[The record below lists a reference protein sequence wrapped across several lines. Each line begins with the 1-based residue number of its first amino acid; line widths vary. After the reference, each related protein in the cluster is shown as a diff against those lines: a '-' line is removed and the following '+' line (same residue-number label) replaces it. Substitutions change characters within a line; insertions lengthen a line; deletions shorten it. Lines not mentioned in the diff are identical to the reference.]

1 MMSSA
6 QRDLGPDTV
15 ITIAP
20 NPPVFDLPV
29 LVALEEGLFAA
40 SGLDVRY
47 AARYAQH
54 DLTEKDVL
62 KRLKE
67 SLFEQG
73 SADTFNV
80 CEWGGIDR
88 IERGAGRGRIAALRP
103 AVTAQAIV
111 TFDTSLQV
119 PRDLAGVAIGV
130 NEFTGSHY
138 TTLQLLEG
146 AVGRER
152 IVIEHIGT
160 PEARIEA
167 LRRRDVGAVT
177 LMEPFISLA
186 LKEGAHIVAL
196 TFYRGAEIIA
206 PRLSPERRSAYF
218 AVIDAAVDRI
228 NADFARYA
236 HYVVEPTGGRLAP
249 HELGRQFLRY
259 THVEEYDPERFAR
272 AYAWMQ
278 SWGLS
283 AGANEHGT
291 LVLG

>member
-1 MMSSA
+1 MVSIEHGAHDMA
-6 QRDLGPDTV
+6 I

-29 LVALEEGLFAA
+29 LVGLEEGLFDAA
-40 SGLDVRY
+40 GIEVRF

-54 DLTEKDVL
+54 DLKEKDVL

-73 SADTFNV
+73 TADTFNV

-88 IERGAGRGRIAALRP
+88 IERGTGRGRIAALRP

-111 TFDTSLQV
+111 TFDETLQV
-119 PRDLAGVAIGV
+119 PRDLAGIPIGV

-146 AVGRER
+146 AVGREQ
-152 IVIEHIGT
+152 IVINHIGT

-196 TFYRGAEIIA
+196 TFYRGAEIVA
-206 PRLSPERRSAYF
+206 PHLSPEQRRAYF
-218 AVIDAAVDRI
+218 RAIDAAVDRI
-228 NADFARYA
+228 NADFGRYA